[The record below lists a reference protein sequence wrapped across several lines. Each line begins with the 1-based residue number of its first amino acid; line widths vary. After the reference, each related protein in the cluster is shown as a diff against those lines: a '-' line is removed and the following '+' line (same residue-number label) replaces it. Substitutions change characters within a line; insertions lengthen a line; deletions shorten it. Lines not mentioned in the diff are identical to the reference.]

1 MTIWAAEITELREL
15 YISLKGQYPELEKE
29 LERLVNS
36 EDENIVLIYARR
48 CLEIIIT
55 DLCEFE
61 LKRPRKTEPLKGI
74 IDKLNKEQKVPAYMI
89 TSMTNLNS
97 VSTFAAHPKEYE
109 PRQVRTALI
118 DLVTIIE
125 WFINHKKIVPE
136 YVPITDM
143 VNQPDLSKI
152 EDISLS
158 TAKIQQEKSIIVL
171 PFRDMSPERNQ
182 DYFCEGIT
190 EEIINAL
197 THIESLKVIAR
208 TSAFAFKDKY
218 EDVRKIGRE
227 FNVETLLE
235 GSVRKSGDKLRITVQ
250 LIKVSDGSHLWSEKY
265 DREMKDIF
273 EIQDEISL
281 AIVDKLK
288 IELFEDEKKQV
299 LKSKT
304 QNLDAY
310 NYYLKGRYHW
320 NKRTNE
326 GLEKSIE
333 YFEKSIEADPNY
345 APAYTGLAD
354 AYIILADWGFL
365 LPKDAIAKAK
375 PIILKSLE
383 LDNTFAETYASL
395 AYLDGFF
402 EWKWQDAMSNFKRAF
417 DLNPNLP
424 KAHHWYAM
432 HLISTGHYDKALEY
446 INRGCELDPLS
457 MIINF
462 ACGLILYLIR
472 HYDEAIKQLQ
482 KTLVIN
488 KNFKPAHHWISLI
501 NLQKGMYSDAVKAYQ
516 NMLSINPLTENYV
529 PILGDI
535 YRKSGIQGF
544 LNWVIDEGLMFDK
557 GVYNKPYY
565 LAINNAKLGNKEQA
579 IEWLKQAV
587 DMHSPRIA
595 FTIKSD
601 PGFDS
606 LRDIPEF
613 SQLLE
618 KMGLS

>member
-1 MTIWAAEITELREL
+1 
-15 YISLKGQYPELEKE
+15 LEKE
-29 LERLVNS
+29 LERLVKAD
-36 EDENIVLIYARR
+36 DENMVLLYSRR
-48 CLEIIIT
+48 CLEVIIT
-55 DLCEFE
+55 DLCESE

-74 IDKLNKEQKVPAYMI
+74 IDKLHHEEKVPAYII
-89 TSMTNLNS
+89 TSMHGLNDL
-97 VSTFAAHPKEYE
+97 STFGAHPKEFSL
-109 PRQVRTALI
+109 RQVRTALI

-125 WFINHKKIVPE
+125 WFFNYKKIEPA
-136 YVPITDM
+136 YAPINNIENQTDF
-143 VNQPDLSKI
+143 SKI
-152 EDISLS
+152 EGLSLS
-158 TAKIQQEKSIIVL
+158 PTNIQQEKSIIVL

-208 TSAFAFKDKY
+208 TSAFAFKDRH

-235 GSVRKSGDKLRITVQ
+235 GSVRKSGDKLRINAQ
-250 LIKVSDGSHLWSEKY
+250 LIKVSDGSHLWSERY

-281 AIVDKLK
+281 AIVDKLR
-288 IELFEDEKKQV
+288 IELFEDEKKLI

-310 NYYLKGRYHW
+310 NHYLKGRYHW
-320 NKRTNE
+320 NKRTKE

-333 YFEKSIEADPNY
+333 YFEKSIETDPNY

-354 AYIILADWGFL
+354 AYIILADWGFI
-365 LPKDAIAKAK
+365 LPKDAVVKTEK
-375 PIILKSLE
+375 IILKSLE
-383 LDNTFAETYASL
+383 LDNMLAETYTSL
-395 AYLDGFF
+395 GYMNGFF
-402 EWKWQDAMSNFKRAF
+402 EWKWQDAEANFKRAL

-432 HLISTGHYDKALEY
+432 YLISTGHYDKGLEY

-462 ACGLILYLIR
+462 ACGLLLYLTR
-472 HYDEAIKQLQ
+472 NYDEAIKQFR
-482 KTLVIN
+482 KTLEID
-488 KNFKPAHHWISLI
+488 KNFNPAHHCTSLI
-501 NLQKGMYSDAVKAYQ
+501 YLQKGMHSDAVKTYQ
-516 NMLSINPLTENYV
+516 NMLSTDPLTEKYI
-529 PILGDI
+529 PILDDI

-544 LNWVIDEGLMFDK
+544 LSWVIDEGLMLDK
-557 GVYNKPYY
+557 GIYNKSYY
-565 LAINNAKLGNKEQA
+565 LVIYNLKLGNKEQA
-579 IEWLKQAV
+579 FEWLKQAV

-595 FTIKSD
+595 LTINSD
-601 PGFDS
+601 PGFDN
-606 LRDIPEF
+606 LRNDPRFIK
-613 SQLLE
+613 LLARV
-618 KMGLS
+618 GLKQKNSSDNF

>member
-1 MTIWAAEITELREL
+1 MKIWSLEITELKGL

-29 LERLVNS
+29 LERLVIA

-48 CLEIIIT
+48 CLEIIVT
-55 DLCEFE
+55 DLCENE

-74 IDKLNKEQKVPAYMI
+74 IDKLNKEQKVPAHII
-89 TSMTNLNS
+89 TSMINLNS
-97 VSTFAAHPKEYE
+97 ISTFAAHPKEFN

-125 WFINHKKIVPE
+125 WFFNYKKIAPE
-136 YVPITDM
+136 STLTNHIENQTDFA
-143 VNQPDLSKI
+143 KI

-158 TAKIQQEKSIIVL
+158 PTTIQQEKSIIVL

-208 TSAFAFKDKY
+208 TSAFAFKDKH

-235 GSVRKSGDKLRITVQ
+235 GSVRKSGEKLRITAQ

-320 NKRTNE
+320 NKRTKE

-333 YFEKSIEADPNY
+333 YFEKSIETDPDY

-365 LPKDAIAKAK
+365 LPKDAIPKAK
-375 PIILKSLE
+375 SIILKSLE

-402 EWKWQDAMSNFKRAF
+402 EWKWQDADKNYKRALDF
-417 DLNPNLP
+417 NPNLP

-432 HLISTGHYDKALEY
+432 HLISTGHNDKALDY
-446 INRGCELDPLS
+446 IIRGCELDPLS

-462 ACGLILYLIR
+462 ACGLILYLAR
-472 HYDEAIKQLQ
+472 HHDEAIKQLQ
-482 KTLVIN
+482 KTIVIN

-501 NLQKGMYSDAVKAYQ
+501 YLYKGMHSDAVKAYQ
-516 NMLSINPLTENYV
+516 NMLSTDPLTEKYIPV
-529 PILGDI
+529 LGDI

-544 LNWVIDEGLMFDK
+544 LSWIIDEGLMFDK
-557 GVYNKPYY
+557 GIYNKPYY
-565 LAINNAKLGNKEQA
+565 LVLYNAKLGNKEQA
-579 IEWLKQAV
+579 FEWLKQAV

-613 SQLLE
+613 SHLME